1 MANSGYI
8 NTTGY
13 QGRYL
18 QFSWSIPEGG
28 QNTLNNS
35 TKINWTLKG
44 AGTAQNGYYVSGN
57 FKVTIDGTVVYSSAS
72 RIQLWEGTV
81 VASGTVTLTHGADG
95 ARSFSASV
103 EAGIYT
109 VAVNCT
115 GNGTWALPAIARA
128 STITSAAAVT
138 LGNVCAVKWTPKH
151 KAFGYKLKFS
161 LGGWNYTTP
170 AIVPGTTGEYTYAGY
185 VIPFD
190 VANQIPKS
198 RTGTVKV
205 TLYTYTD
212 SGCTSQVGASDDE
225 TFTVTVPSTLGPV
238 AAMTLSPVNSLA
250 SPFNTM
256 YIQGKTKVQ
265 ADFSGSAGQYGATIK
280 SLALTVG
287 GATDSTS
294 PYQSNLLGTSGSVE
308 IKGTVT
314 DTREWP
320 TDIKKTINVIQ
331 YGAPS
336 VIPYSGEKKIVCARC
351 LEDGTL
357 STSGTHLRIK
367 AGRKFSKVLSGG
379 VQKNFCLLG
388 YRYVASGG
396 TLPAAF
402 TPIIEKTTASDFID
416 LVVPGVTLAATS
428 SYTVQIRAIDDV
440 GDSSTLTF
448 SIPTETITMHL
459 KKNKRG
465 VGIGKYAETD
475 DLFDVGWN
483 ANFRKGINGCYM
495 RNVRIHQTDSVKV
508 QTMFANFDGTGGER
522 QTIFVFGSANTV
534 NINGT
539 VFVNSA
545 GNVGWTGTGN
555 VTITAEAGGI
565 IKVTMPGICFDLF
578 VFISPY
584 YFEIV

>member
-18 QFSWSIPEGG
+18 EFSWSIPTGG
-28 QNTLNNS
+28 QDTLNNS

-44 AGTAQNGYYVSGN
+44 AGTAPNGYYVSGN

-95 ARSFSASV
+95 TRSFSASV

-128 STITSAAAVT
+128 STITSAGAVT

-151 KAFGYKLKFS
+151 RDFGYKLKFS
-161 LGGWNYTTP
+161 LGSWSYTTP

-190 VANQIPKS
+190 VANQIPNS
-198 RTGTVKV
+198 RTGSMKV
-205 TLYTYTD
+205 TLYTYTN
-212 SGCTSQVGASDDE
+212 SGCTSQVGTSDDE

-250 SPFNTM
+250 TPFNTM

-308 IKGTVT
+308 VKGTVT

-320 TDIKKTINVIQ
+320 TDIKKTIEVIQ
-331 YGAPS
+331 YGSPS

-396 TLPAAF
+396 ALPGSF
-402 TPIIEKTTASDFID
+402 TTIIEKTATEDFID
-416 LVVPGVTLAATS
+416 FVVPGITLAVTT
-428 SYTVQIRAIDDV
+428 SYTVQLYVKDDV

-475 DLFDVGWN
+475 DLFDVGWD
-483 ANFRKGINGCYM
+483 AKFRKGINGAYIKSV
-495 RNVRIHQTDSVKV
+495 NFTD
-508 QTMFANFDGTGGER
+508 TATANIKTRLDTLDGEGNAR
-522 QTIFVFGSANTV
+522 QTFFLFGSDNGTI
-534 NINGT
+534 INGIIQ
-539 VFVNSA
+539 VRNRNEVS
-545 GNVGWTGTGN
+545 WTGTGS
-555 VTITAEAGGI
+555 VKVTDKGGGVITITLPLPAWDEMI
-565 IKVTMPGICFDLF
+565 L
-578 VFISPY
+578 ISPY

>member
-1 MANSGYI
+1 M
-8 NTTGY
+8 
-13 QGRYL
+13 
-18 QFSWSIPEGG
+18 
-28 QNTLNNS
+28 
-35 TKINWTLKG
+35 
-44 AGTAQNGYYVSGN
+44 
-57 FKVTIDGTVVYSSAS
+57 
-72 RIQLWEGTV
+72 
-81 VASGTVTLTHGADG
+81 
-95 ARSFSASV
+95 
-103 EAGIYT
+103 
-109 VAVNCT
+109 
-115 GNGTWALPAIARA
+115 
-128 STITSAAAVT
+128 
-138 LGNVCAVKWTPKH
+138 
-151 KAFGYKLKFS
+151 
-161 LGGWNYTTP
+161 
-170 AIVPGTTGEYTYAGY
+170 
-185 VIPFD
+185 
-190 VANQIPKS
+190 
-198 RTGTVKV
+198 KV

>member
-44 AGTAQNGYYVSGN
+44 AGTAQNGYYISGN

-128 STITSAAAVT
+128 STITSAGAVT

-190 VANQIPKS
+190 VAKQIPNS

-212 SGCTSQVGASDDE
+212 STCTSQVGSSDDE
-225 TFTVTVPSTLGPV
+225 TFTITVPSKLGPF

-250 SPFNTM
+250 APFNTM

-265 ADFSGSAGQYGATIK
+265 ADFSDSAGQYGATIK

-308 IKGTVT
+308 VKGTVT

-320 TDIKKTINVIQ
+320 TDIKKTIDVIQ

-367 AGRKFSKVLSGG
+367 AGRKFSKVLNGG

-396 TLPAAF
+396 TLPGSF
-402 TPIIEKTTASDFID
+402 TTIIEKTATSDFID
-416 LVVPGVTLAATS
+416 LVVPGITLATTS

-475 DLFDVGWN
+475 DLFDVGWD
-483 ANFRKGINGCYM
+483 AKFRKGINGCYM

-508 QTMFANFDGTGGER
+508 QTMFSNFDGAGGER
-522 QTIFVFGSANTV
+522 QTISIFGTANG
-534 NINGT
+534 NIINGI
-539 VFVNSA
+539 VFVNTA
-545 GNVGWTGTGN
+545 GNVGWFGTGN
-555 VTITAEAGGI
+555 VTITAETGGI
-565 IKVTMPGICFDLF
+565 IKVTMPTICYDLF
-578 VFISPY
+578 VFTSPY

>member
-1 MANSGYI
+1 MATSGSF
-8 NTTGY
+8 NTGGY

-28 QNTLNNS
+28 QDTLNNS

-81 VASGTVTLTHGADG
+81 VASGTVTLAHGTDG

-115 GNGTWALPAIARA
+115 GNGSWALPTIARA
-128 STITSAAAVT
+128 STINSAGAVT

-151 KAFGYKLKFS
+151 KNFGYKLKFS
-161 LGGWNYTTP
+161 LGSWSYTTP

-190 VANQIPKS
+190 VAKQIPNSK
-198 RTGTVKV
+198 TGTMKV
-205 TLYTYTD
+205 TLYTYT
-212 SGCTSQVGASDDE
+212 SSACTSQVGTSDDE
-225 TFTVTVPSTLGPV
+225 TFAVTVPKTLGPV

-256 YIQGKTKVQ
+256 YIQGKTNVQ

-308 IKGTVT
+308 VKGTVT

-320 TDIKKTINVIQ
+320 TDIKKTIDVIE
-331 YGAPS
+331 YGSPS

-396 TLPAAF
+396 TLPTAF
-402 TPIIEKTTASDFID
+402 TPIIAKTATSDFID
-416 LVVPGVTLAATS
+416 IVVPGITLAATS
-428 SYTVQIRAIDDV
+428 SYTVQIRATDDV

-465 VGIGKYAETD
+465 VGIGKYAED
-475 DLFDVGWN
+475 DDTFDVGWN
-483 ANFRKGINGCYM
+483 ARFRKGINGCYIK
-495 RNVRIHQTDSVKV
+495 NFYLSAKKTFKIQTKFSNLNGNGD
-508 QTMFANFDGTGGER
+508 NR
-522 QTIFVFGSANTV
+522 QSIFLFGADNGRMISGLIFVNNAGATAWS
-534 NINGT
+534 GT
-539 VFVNSA
+539 E
-545 GNVGWTGTGN
+545 N
-555 VTITAEAGGI
+555 VTIVAGDNGMIVVTFPSEAYD
-565 IKVTMPGICFDLF
+565 MF
-578 VFISPY
+578 VAISGE

>member
-18 QFSWSIPEGG
+18 EFSWSIPTGG
-28 QNTLNNS
+28 QDTLNNS

-44 AGTAQNGYYVSGN
+44 AGTAPNGYYVSGN

-81 VASGTVTLTHGADG
+81 VASGTATLTHGADG
-95 ARSFSASV
+95 TRSFSASV

-115 GNGTWALPAIARA
+115 GSGTWALPSIARA
-128 STITSAAAVT
+128 STITSAGAVT

-161 LGGWNYTTP
+161 LGNWSYTTP

-190 VANQIPKS
+190 VAKQIPNS
-198 RTGTVKV
+198 RTGSMKV
-205 TLYTYTD
+205 TLYTYTN
-212 SGCTSQVGASDDE
+212 SGCTSQVGTSDDE
-225 TFTVTVPSTLGPV
+225 TFTVTVPKTLGPV

-250 SPFNTM
+250 APFNTM

-280 SLALTVG
+280 SIALTVG
-287 GATDSTS
+287 GVTDSTS

-308 IKGTVT
+308 VKGTVT

-320 TDIKKTINVIQ
+320 TDIKKNIDVIQ
-331 YGAPS
+331 YGPPS

-367 AGRKFSKVLSGG
+367 AGRKFSKVMSGG

-396 TLPAAF
+396 ALPGSF
-402 TPIIEKTTASDFID
+402 TTIIEKTATSDFID
-416 LVVPGVTLAATS
+416 LVVPGITLAVTN
-428 SYTVQIRAIDDV
+428 SYTVQLYVKDDV

-475 DLFDVGWN
+475 DLFDVGWD
-483 ANFRKGINGCYM
+483 ARFQKGINGCYI
-495 RNVRIHQTDSVKV
+495 RNFYLSAKKTFKIQTKFSNLNGNGD
-508 QTMFANFDGTGGER
+508 NR
-522 QTIFVFGSANTV
+522 QSILLFGND
-534 NINGT
+534 NGRMINGLI
-539 VFVNSA
+539 FINNA
-545 GNVGWTGTGN
+545 GATAWSGTEN
-555 VTITAEAGGI
+555 VTIEAGDNGRI
-565 IKVTMPGICFDLF
+565 VITLPSDAYDMF
-578 VFISPY
+578 VAISGEN
-584 YFEIV
+584 FEIV